1 MDCENI
7 KELLPLYLNNELDD
21 QQFKEVQKH
30 LDSCSGCRSELDDI
44 QELDTLL
51 KTHLKPETTPQFR
64 SSRIK
69 SKKRYYYLSAVAAAL
84 VLYII
89 FSTVQP
95 DKPELT
101 WENYRITELMEMN
114 DNLDIVDSDARKQL
128 AINGNTLPTED
139 EELYSIG
146 EDVDYLQTIE
156 N

>member
-7 KELLPLYLNNELDD
+7 KELLPLYLTDELDD
-21 QQFKEVQKH
+21 QQSMAVQKH
-30 LDSCSGCRSELDDI
+30 LDSCSSCRSELDNL
-44 QELDTLL
+44 QEVDQLL
-51 KTHLKPETTPQFR
+51 KTHLKPESAPLFR
-64 SSRIK
+64 LSEKK

-101 WENYRITELMEMN
+101 WENNRITELMEIN
-114 DNLDIVDSDARKQL
+114 DNLDILDSDYRQL
-128 AINGNTLPTED
+128 AINGTTLPAED

-146 EDVDYLQTIE
+146 EDVDYLQTLE